1 MSRVKLYGWRNI
13 PVSGKVA
20 CMEGMLQILV
30 LLLFLASGAF
40 VASTKAAPAPRLLES
55 IIRSVLWFLL
65 SGMGFRIG
73 NSPELFS
80 NLGTMGILALSTAFF
95 SIGGTIIALALASF
109 FVKGLRRSPG
119 PGADAETTA
128 HMRPRQRIINI
139 FIHLKS
145 PLSLLAFVVAGIAVG
160 VLVPPI
166 KIDLSRITSWTLNIL
181 LFFIGIQF
189 AQSGTSLKSTLV
201 NPAAI
206 AVPIA
211 TVLGTLGGSL
221 ALVPLFGLSP
231 GKAMALSGG
240 FGWYSLSGVL
250 ISDLGDP
257 FLGSVSFLANMMRE
271 SIALLIIPF
280 LGRTRIPTLAVGVGG
295 ATAMDVTLP
304 LIEQSAGPWIVPVS
318 FLSGAVLSLIV
329 PLLVPLCL
337 KLG

>member
-1 MSRVKLYGWRNI
+1 
-13 PVSGKVA
+13 
-20 CMEGMLQILV
+20 MEGLLQILI
-30 LLLFLASGAF
+30 LLLFLASGAII
-40 VASTKAAPAPRLLES
+40 AKAKIVPKPRVLEI
-55 IIRSVLWFLL
+55 IIRSILWFLL
-65 SGMGFRIG
+65 TGMGFRIG

-80 NLGTMGILALSTAFF
+80 NLGTMGVLALSTALF
-95 SIGGTIIALALASF
+95 SLGGTIIALILASL
-109 FVKGLRRSPG
+109 FVKGLRRAHG
-119 PGADAETTA
+119 PGVVGTKSL
-128 HMRPRQRIINI
+128 HLKNRLVNI
-139 FIHLKS
+139 FIHLKP
-145 PLSLLAFVVAGIAVG
+145 PLSLLAFVVAGMAVG
-160 VLVPPI
+160 VVLPPI
-166 KIDLSRITSWTLNIL
+166 EVDLGRVTSWTLNVL

-189 AQSGTSLKSTLV
+189 VQSGTSLKSALV
-201 NPAAI
+201 NPSAI
-206 AVPIA
+206 AVPVA

-221 ALVPLFGLSP
+221 VLVPLFGLSP

-271 SIALLIIPF
+271 SIALLLIPF

-318 FLSGAVLSLIV
+318 FLSGALLSLLV

-337 KLG
+337 RLG

>member
-1 MSRVKLYGWRNI
+1 
-13 PVSGKVA
+13 
-20 CMEGMLQILV
+20 MEGMLQILI
-30 LLLFLASGAF
+30 LLLFLASGAV
-40 VASTKAAPAPRLLES
+40 VAKTKIAPKARLLEL
-55 IIRSVLWFLL
+55 IIRAVLWFLL
-65 SGMGFRIG
+65 AGMGFRIG

-80 NLGTMGILALSTAFF
+80 NLGTMGALALSTALF
-95 SIGGTIIALALASF
+95 SISGTILALVVASF
-109 FVKGLRRSPG
+109 FVKGLRRLP
-119 PGADAETTA
+119 AERFEMTS
-128 HMRPRQRIINI
+128 RLSLKNRFVNL

-145 PLSLLAFVVAGIAVG
+145 PLSLLAFVVAGLVAG
-160 VLVPPI
+160 VVIPPFGV
-166 KIDLSRITSWTLNIL
+166 DFGRITSWTLNAL

-189 AQSGTSLKSTLV
+189 SQSGTSLRSTLV

-206 AVPIA
+206 AVPVA
-211 TVLGTLGGSL
+211 TIIGTLAGSL

-318 FLSGAVLSLIV
+318 FLSGALLSLVV
-329 PLLVPLCL
+329 PILVPICL
-337 KLG
+337 GLG